1 MELKSMLKYLIAS
14 LIAIFLFSIL
24 YFYAVGVVK
33 HYDTTRSIDTLYFN
47 KEKIIIKEK
56 EKLKVKYDTIEIHLR
71 DSFYSTDFLQ
81 RAINL
86 HRFIDTTECQPL
98 FD

>member
-1 MELKSMLKYLIAS
+1 LYI
-14 LIAIFLFSIL
+14 LFERGINNNN
-24 YFYAVGVVK
+24 
-33 HYDTTRSIDTLYFN
+33 TTRSIDTLYFH

-86 HRFIDTTECQPL
+86 HRFIDTQERKPI

>member
-1 MELKSMLKYLIAS
+1 
-14 LIAIFLFSIL
+14 L
-24 YFYAVGVVK
+24 YIYADRVIK
-33 HYDTTRSIDTLYFN
+33 HYDTDSSIDTLYFN

-56 EKLKVKYDTIEIHLR
+56 EKLKIKYDTIEIHLA

-86 HRFIDTTECQPL
+86 HRFIDSQECKPL

>member
-1 MELKSMLKYLIAS
+1 MWKYLIWS
-14 LIAIFLFSIL
+14 LIATFLFSLL
-24 YFYAVGVVK
+24 YFYAIGVVN
-33 HYDTTRSIDTLYFN
+33 HYNTTRSIDTLYN
-47 KEKIIIKEK
+47 YKEKIIIKEK

-86 HRFIDTTECQPL
+86 HRFIDSQERKPL

>member
-1 MELKSMLKYLIAS
+1 LQRGINNNN
-14 LIAIFLFSIL
+14 
-24 YFYAVGVVK
+24 
-33 HYDTTRSIDTLYFN
+33 TTRSIDTLYN
-47 KEKIIIKEK
+47 YKEKIIIKEK

-86 HRFIDTTECQPL
+86 HRFIDTTECKPL

>member
-1 MELKSMLKYLIAS
+1 MSKYLIAS

-24 YFYAVGVVK
+24 YFYAIGVVN
-33 HYDTTRSIDTLYFN
+33 HYNTPRSIDTLYN
-47 KEKIIIKEK
+47 YKEKIIIKEK

-86 HRFIDTTECQPL
+86 HRFIDTTECEPL

>member
-1 MELKSMLKYLIAS
+1 MELKSMLKYLIPS

-71 DSFYSTDFLQ
+71 DSFYSTDFLK

-86 HRFIDTTECQPL
+86 HRFIDTTECEPL

>member
-1 MELKSMLKYLIAS
+1 
-14 LIAIFLFSIL
+14 L
-24 YFYAVGVVK
+24 YIYGKRGVNNNN
-33 HYDTTRSIDTLYFN
+33 TTRSIDTLYN
-47 KEKIIIKEK
+47 YKEKIIIKEK

>member
-1 MELKSMLKYLIAS
+1 
-14 LIAIFLFSIL
+14 LFIL
-24 YFYAVGVVK
+24 LQRGIDNN
-33 HYDTTRSIDTLYFN
+33 DTTRSIDTLYFH

-71 DSFYSTDFLQ
+71 DSIYSTDFLQ

-86 HRFIDTTECQPL
+86 HRFIDSQERKPL
-98 FD
+98 FN

>member
-86 HRFIDTTECQPL
+86 HRFIDTTERKPL

>member
-1 MELKSMLKYLIAS
+1 LQRGIDNN
-14 LIAIFLFSIL
+14 
-24 YFYAVGVVK
+24 
-33 HYDTTRSIDTLYFN
+33 DTNGSTDTLYN
-47 KEKIIIKEK
+47 YKEKIIIKEK

>member
-1 MELKSMLKYLIAS
+1 
-14 LIAIFLFSIL
+14 L
-24 YFYAVGVVK
+24 YFYGKRVV
-33 HYDTTRSIDTLYFN
+33 YNNNTTRSIDTLYFH

-56 EKLKVKYDTIEIHLR
+56 EKLKIKYDTIEIHLR

-86 HRFIDTTECQPL
+86 HRFIDSQERKPL
-98 FD
+98 LN

>member
-1 MELKSMLKYLIAS
+1 LQRGIDNN
-14 LIAIFLFSIL
+14 
-24 YFYAVGVVK
+24 
-33 HYDTTRSIDTLYFN
+33 DTTRSIDTLYN
-47 KEKIIIKEK
+47 YKEKIIIKEK
-56 EKLKVKYDTIEIHLR
+56 EKLKIKYDTIEIHLR

-86 HRFIDTTECQPL
+86 HRFIDTTECKPL

>member
-1 MELKSMLKYLIAS
+1 MLKYLIAS

-33 HYDTTRSIDTLYFN
+33 HYDTDGRIDTLYFN

-86 HRFIDTTECQPL
+86 HRFIDTQERKPL

>member
-1 MELKSMLKYLIAS
+1 MELKSMLKYLTWS
-14 LIAIFLFSIL
+14 LFAIFLCSIL

-86 HRFIDTTECQPL
+86 HRFIDTEECKPL

>member
-1 MELKSMLKYLIAS
+1 LQRGIDNNS
-14 LIAIFLFSIL
+14 
-24 YFYAVGVVK
+24 
-33 HYDTTRSIDTLYFN
+33 TTRSIDTLYFN

-56 EKLKVKYDTIEIHLR
+56 EKLKIKYDTIEIHLR
-71 DSFYSTDFLQ
+71 DSFYSTEFLQ

-86 HRFIDTTECQPL
+86 HRFIDTTECKPL

>member
-1 MELKSMLKYLIAS
+1 LQR
-14 LIAIFLFSIL
+14 
-24 YFYAVGVVK
+24 GVNNNN
-33 HYDTTRSIDTLYFN
+33 TTRSIDTLYN
-47 KEKIIIKEK
+47 YKEKIIIKEK
-56 EKLKVKYDTIEIHLR
+56 EKLKVKYDTIEIHLA

-86 HRFIDTTECQPL
+86 HRFIDSQERKPL

>member
-1 MELKSMLKYLIAS
+1 
-14 LIAIFLFSIL
+14 LFIL
-24 YFYAVGVVK
+24 LQRGVNNNNPS
-33 HYDTTRSIDTLYFN
+33 RSIDTLYFH

-56 EKLKVKYDTIEIHLR
+56 EKLKIKYDTIEIHLR
-71 DSFYSTDFLQ
+71 DSFYSTEFLQ

-86 HRFIDTTECQPL
+86 HRFIDTTECEPL

>member
-1 MELKSMLKYLIAS
+1 
-14 LIAIFLFSIL
+14 LFI
-24 YFYAVGVVK
+24 YVQRGVNNNN
-33 HYDTTRSIDTLYFN
+33 TTRSIDTLYN
-47 KEKIIIKEK
+47 YKEKIIIKEK
-56 EKLKVKYDTIEIHLR
+56 EKLKVKYDTIQIHLR

>member
-1 MELKSMLKYLIAS
+1 LQRGINNNY
-14 LIAIFLFSIL
+14 
-24 YFYAVGVVK
+24 
-33 HYDTTRSIDTLYFN
+33 TTCSIDTLYFN

-71 DSFYSTDFLQ
+71 DYFYSTDFLQ
-81 RAINL
+81 RAIDL

>member
-1 MELKSMLKYLIAS
+1 MLKYLIAS

-56 EKLKVKYDTIEIHLR
+56 EKLKVKYDNIEIHLR

-86 HRFIDTTECQPL
+86 HRFIDTTECEPL

>member
-1 MELKSMLKYLIAS
+1 LQR
-14 LIAIFLFSIL
+14 
-24 YFYAVGVVK
+24 GVNNNN
-33 HYDTTRSIDTLYFN
+33 TTRSIDTLYFN

-56 EKLKVKYDTIEIHLR
+56 EKLKIKYDTIEIHLR

-86 HRFIDTTECQPL
+86 HRFIDTTECEPL

>member
-1 MELKSMLKYLIAS
+1 MLKYLIAS

-24 YFYAVGVVK
+24 YFYAVGVVN
-33 HYDTTRSIDTLYFN
+33 HYNTTRSIDTLYN
-47 KEKIIIKEK
+47 YKEKIIIKEK
-56 EKLKVKYDTIEIHLR
+56 EKLNIKYDTIEIHLR

-86 HRFIDTTECQPL
+86 HRFIDTQERKPL

>member
-1 MELKSMLKYLIAS
+1 
-14 LIAIFLFSIL
+14 L
-24 YFYAVGVVK
+24 YFYAHSVVK
-33 HYDTTRSIDTLYFN
+33 HYDTDSRIDTFYFN

-56 EKLKVKYDTIEIHLR
+56 EKLKIKYDTIEIHLS
-71 DSFYSTDFLQ
+71 DSFYSTEFLQ